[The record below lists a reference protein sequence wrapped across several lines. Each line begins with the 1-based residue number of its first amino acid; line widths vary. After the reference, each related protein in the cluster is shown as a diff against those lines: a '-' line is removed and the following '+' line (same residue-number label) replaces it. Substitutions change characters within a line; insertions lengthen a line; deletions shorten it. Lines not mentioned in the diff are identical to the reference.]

1 MQNLKDVFR
10 TAVTALLFLVLA
22 SLLIYN
28 RSNAA
33 ATAKSTAPVRG
44 YYLTRGTF
52 DGSHALGACVAGYHM
67 ASIYEVHEPSN
78 LRYDTNLGVNE
89 DDSGL
94 GPPTLH
100 TGWIRT
106 GFNALFNTGL
116 QGFDNCNAWT
126 SNSAADTGTN
136 VYLEL
141 DFIGSS
147 GATTAPWLGQ
157 LSSCSNAIQVW
168 CVQD

>member
-1 MQNLKDVFR
+1 MKRVKEIVL
-10 TAVTALLFLVLA
+10 TATLSALLLA
-22 SLLIYN
+22 LAAMVIN
-28 RSNAA
+28 QRGNAA
-33 ATAKSTAPVRG
+33 APAKSTAPVRG
-44 YYLTRGTF
+44 YYLTPGTF
-52 DGSHALGACVAGYHM
+52 DGSHALSACVPGYHM

-94 GPPTLH
+94 GPPSLH
-100 TGWIRT
+100 TGWMRT
-106 GFNALFNTGL
+106 GFNALFNTGA
-116 QGFDNCNAWT
+116 GFDNCRAWT
-126 SNSAADTGTN
+126 SNSSGDNGTN

-147 GATTAPWLGQ
+147 GVTTAPWLGQ
-157 LSSCSNAIQVW
+157 SSLCSRALQVW

>member
-1 MQNLKDVFR
+1 MKQVKKTVL
-10 TAVTALLFLVLA
+10 TATLAALLLTLA
-22 SLLIYN
+22 STVIN
-28 RSNAA
+28 QRGNAA

-44 YYLTRGTF
+44 YYLTPGTF

-67 ASIYEVHEPSN
+67 ASVYEVRETSN

-89 DDSGL
+89 ADSGL

-106 GFNALFNTGL
+106 GFNPLVNAGA
-116 QGFDNCNAWT
+116 GFDNCNAWT
-126 SNSAADTGTN
+126 SNSAGDNGTN

-141 DFIGSS
+141 DFIGSAS
-147 GATTAPWLGQ
+147 TGTAPWFGQ
-157 LSSCSNAIQVW
+157 SSFCSSVLPVW

>member
-1 MQNLKDVFR
+1 MKRVKEIVL
-10 TAVTALLFLVLA
+10 TATLSALFLALA
-22 SLLIYN
+22 STLIN
-28 RSNAA
+28 QRGNAA
-33 ATAKSTAPVRG
+33 ATAKSTAPIRG
-44 YYLTRGTF
+44 YYLTPATF
-52 DGSHALGACVAGYHM
+52 DGSQALGACVAGYHM

-89 DDSGL
+89 NDSGL

-106 GFNALFNTGL
+106 GFNALFDTGA
-116 QGFDNCNAWT
+116 GFDNCRAWT
-126 SNSAADTGTN
+126 SNSAVDSGTN

-157 LSSCSNAIQVW
+157 SNSCSNTRQVW

>member
-1 MQNLKDVFR
+1 MKRVKEIVL
-10 TAVTALLFLVLA
+10 TATLSALFLALG
-22 SLLIYN
+22 STLIN
-28 RSNAA
+28 QRGNAA

-52 DGSHALGACVAGYHM
+52 DGSHALSACVAGYHM
-67 ASIYEVHEPSN
+67 ASVYEVRDPSN

-94 GPPTLH
+94 GPPSLH

-106 GFNALFNTGL
+106 GFNALVNIGA
-116 QGFDNCNAWT
+116 GFDNCNAWT
-126 SNSAADTGTN
+126 SNSAADNGTN

-141 DFIGSS
+141 DFLGSAS
-147 GATTAPWLGQ
+147 TGTAPWFGQ
-157 LSSCSNAIQVW
+157 TDFCSRAVQVW
-168 CVQD
+168 CIQD